1 MTVRDGVLVQ
11 TSVSEIE
18 SFDIDQEGGCPRR
31 WWFERAMDLRAE
43 QSKAQEEGEAG
54 HAHLAHYFL
63 TGERPRGR
71 KLMGKAAMGAIVKG
85 ALPAPG
91 DDLLVELRFSGQPKH
106 DAAGNWI
113 PLDEKETLHLAGVPL
128 DGFIDLT
135 FRRGPI
141 PEVWDHKFFTP
152 ARPEVS
158 PDPYAWLKKPSQLIK
173 TVQMPVYV
181 ISQIPFWPDAREW
194 RLVHHCVSKKGV
206 DSQIRSAVVTTDQV
220 LERKAQIESVIERMK
235 ALAPVQSQEE
245 VPFNRRSCHAWQGC
259 PHQSIC
265 STFKKETVPA
275 MPLSAAED
283 ALFADIDFVDEV
295 AAPPPAP
302 AAPPPPA
309 AKPPRRNLITEA
321 PPLEGEPPAPEP
333 VAAPAAPEVVTCA
346 CGEKI
351 TPENGSRLQSGGWK
365 HIGCKL
371 DAPKVETPAPRA
383 RKPKTPPAE
392 PAPPPVVEPAAATAP
407 VNVPAIVPA
416 APAPAPVAVVLPPM
430 LKGETARLALA
441 ETFEGIAKLL
451 RSVA

>member
-18 SFDIDQEGGCPRR
+18 SFDHDQEGGCARR

-54 HAHLAHYFL
+54 HAHLARYFL

-85 ALPAPG
+85 ALPTPG
-91 DDLLVELRFSGQPKH
+91 DDLLVEIRFSGQEKH

-113 PLDEKETLHLAGVPL
+113 PLDETETLHLAGVPL
-128 DGFIDLT
+128 DGFIDLA

-141 PEVWDHKFFTP
+141 PEIWDHKFFTP

-158 PDPYAWLKKPSQLIK
+158 PDPYAWLKKPSHLIK

-206 DSQIRSAVVTTDQV
+206 DSQIRSVVVATDQV

-235 ALAPVQSQEE
+235 TLAPVQSQNE
-245 VPFNRRSCHAWQGC
+245 VPFNLRSCAAWQGC
-259 PHQSIC
+259 AHQSIC
-265 STFKKETVPA
+265 SAFKKEKTPA

-283 ALFADIDFVDEV
+283 ALFADIDSLDEV
-295 AAPPPAP
+295 AAPPPE
-302 AAPPPPA
+302 PA
-309 AKPPRRNLITEA
+309 AKPARRSLIVDA
-321 PPLEGEPPAPEP
+321 PPLEVEPPAPAPEP
-333 VAAPAAPEVVTCA
+333 VAAAPDLTCA

-351 TPENGSRLQSGGWK
+351 TPENGSRLQSGEWK

-371 DAPKVETPAPRA
+371 TAPPPPQTPAPKA

-392 PAPPPVVEPAAATAP
+392 PTPPPVAEPAATAP
-407 VNVPAIVPA
+407 VNAPAIVPA
-416 APAPAPVAVVLPPM
+416 APAPVPVATVPTAIALVNR
-430 LKGETARLALA
+430 ETARLALA